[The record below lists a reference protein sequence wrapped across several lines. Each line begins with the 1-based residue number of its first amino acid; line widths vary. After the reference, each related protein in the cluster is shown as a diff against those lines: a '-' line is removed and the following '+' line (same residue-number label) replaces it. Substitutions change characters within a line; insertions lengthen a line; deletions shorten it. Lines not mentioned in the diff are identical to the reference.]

1 MKAQLAHLYRWNRF
15 MGYGLAV
22 DGQLVDR
29 QVSVDIS
36 TNLNELARATVVF
49 NLNAEMVENP
59 VRIDL
64 DEFKCQ
70 R

>member
-1 MKAQLAHLYRWNRF
+1 

>member
-1 MKAQLAHLYRWNRF
+1 MKAQLAHLYRGDQF

-36 TNLNELARATVVF
+36 TSPNELSTATVVF
-49 NLNAEMVENP
+49 YLDGEMTENP
-59 VRIDL
+59 VRVDL